1 MKPDEAALE
10 DAMEQKKVTRRRN
23 LFGYCDRL
31 TARPGD
37 TVSFKVSAYDE
48 VAYDATLVRII
59 NGDAVSGAG
68 DYREIVVDAPFA
80 GRHEGR
86 FQATNIGSC
95 AMVGATGA
103 LDLLQSFTV
112 QSYVFP
118 TTPHKGEQ
126 HLVSRWSDTGQHG
139 WALIIDANG
148 CPAFLA
154 GEGRER
160 TAITALSR
168 PLLARRWVLLSASV
182 DLEERSITLAQ
193 RPAEDCGFDAA
204 PEPESVSAPIDPSML
219 PQSGPL
225 LFAASRRES
234 GDRKARQTVHL
245 FNGRLDSMRLAKAAW
260 SPAQV
265 EAAAG
270 PRIEDDT
277 SRDLVGWWDCSA
289 GIGTDRITDRSG
301 HGLHARTV
309 NLPLRAVR
317 GVHWDGTC
325 HDWRQ
330 NPEHYGAIHFH
341 DDDLYDC
348 AWQSDF
354 TYEVPPDLRSGIY
367 AARLRSET
375 GAEEYITFFVAAPKE
390 RPGAKLAVLLPT
402 FTYLA
407 YANESFDS
415 SELPPGGEEAHAQL
429 VEDPFY
435 YDEVRAYPE
444 LGRSLYQH
452 HSDGSPIHL
461 SSWLRPILNLEPKSN
476 LFGLCADTLITAW
489 LEHRGI
495 DYDILTDDL
504 VHEEGVG
511 SLSPYRVVMSGNHP
525 EYATTRLQD
534 AVQSYLEG
542 GGRYMYMGGNGFY
555 WRVDRRHDLPE
566 AIEVRRARSGS
577 AVWFSEVGEYHH
589 EFSGDLGGI
598 WRDLGRAPQ
607 RLLGIGFI
615 AQGFAGSTWYRRSA
629 DADEA
634 RAAFIFAGVDDEVI
648 GDFGLLGGGAAG
660 EEIDAASYDLGTPGH
675 ALVVAR
681 SENHNSAMLMV
692 REETVSSRPIEWAR
706 DRVHAD
712 VVFFETPAGG
722 AVFSTGSMAW
732 VGSLSHNDYENNVEH
747 LTMNVLRRF
756 LDDSAFV
763 YPGRA
768 RAGPRDG
775 YSALKT
781 VRVAP

>member
-1 MKPDEAALE
+1 
-10 DAMEQKKVTRRRN
+10 MEQWKSTRRRN
-23 LFGYCDRL
+23 LFGYSDRL

-37 TVSFKVSAYDE
+37 TVRFKVSAHDE
-48 VAYDATLVRII
+48 VAYDATLVRIV
-59 NGDAVSGAG
+59 NGDAVSDAG
-68 DYREIVVDAPFA
+68 DYREIVVDSPFA
-80 GRHEGR
+80 GRYEGR
-86 FQATNIGSC
+86 FQATNIGSY
-95 AMVGATGA
+95 ALVEATRA
-103 LDLLQSFTV
+103 LDDLQSFTV

-118 TTPHKGEQ
+118 TTPEKGEQ
-126 HLVSRWSDTGQHG
+126 HLISRWNDTGQRG
-139 WALIIDANG
+139 WALIIDASG
-148 CPAFLA
+148 CPAFIA
-154 GEGRER
+154 GERAER
-160 TAITALSR
+160 TMSVTLPR

-182 DLEERSITLAQ
+182 DIESRSVTLEERPAQ
-193 RPAEDCGFDAA
+193 SCGFDAPA
-204 PEPESVSAPIDPSML
+204 GSVSVAAPIDPGL
-219 PQSGPL
+219 LVQDGPL
-225 LFAASRRES
+225 LFAASRCES
-234 GDRKARQTVHL
+234 SECEGRRTTHL
-245 FNGRLDSMRLAKAAW
+245 FNGRLDSMRLAKTAL
-260 SPAQV
+260 SQTRI
-265 EAAAG
+265 EAAATPAPG
-270 PRIEDDT
+270 DDIAK
-277 SRDLVGWWDCSA
+277 DLLGCWDCA
-289 GIGTDRITDRSG
+289 ADIGTSRITDLSG
-301 HGLHARTV
+301 SHLDATTV

-330 NPEHYGAIHFH
+330 DPEHYGAIHFH
-341 DDDLYDC
+341 DDDLCDC
-348 AWQSDF
+348 AWRTEF
-354 TYEVPPDLRSGIY
+354 TYDVPADLRSGIY
-367 AARLRSET
+367 AARLQSET
-375 GAEEYITFFVAAPKE
+375 GSEEYITFFVAAPKG
-390 RPGAKLAVLLPT
+390 RPGAKLAVMLPT

-407 YANESFDS
+407 YANESFDAS
-415 SELPPGGEEAHAQL
+415 TLPTGGEEAYGQL
-429 VEDPFY
+429 VEDPYY
-435 YDEVRAYPE
+435 YDEIGAYPD

-452 HSDGSPIHL
+452 HSDGSPIHN

-504 VHEEGVG
+504 VHEEGVQ
-511 SLSPYRVVMSGNHP
+511 SLSPYQVVMSGNHP
-525 EYATTRLQD
+525 EYASTQLHD
-534 AVQSYLEG
+534 AIQSYLGG

-555 WRVDRRHDLPE
+555 WRVERRHDLPE

-577 AVWFSEVGEYHH
+577 CVWFSEVGEYHH

-615 AQGFAGSTWYRRSA
+615 AQGFAGSTYYRRSA

-634 RAAFIFAGVDDEVI
+634 RAVFMFAGVDDEII

-692 REETVSSRPIEWAR
+692 REETVSSRPIEWTG

-732 VGSLSHNDYENNVEH
+732 VGSLSHNDYENNVERM
-747 LTMNVLRRF
+747 TVNVLRRF
-756 LDDSAFV
+756 LDDTAFV

-781 VRVAP
+781 ARIAP

>member
-1 MKPDEAALE
+1 M
-10 DAMEQKKVTRRRN
+10 MEQRKVTRRRN

-48 VAYDATLVRII
+48 VAYDATLVRIV
-59 NGDAVSGAG
+59 NGDAISHAG

-80 GRHEGR
+80 GRYEGR
-86 FQATNIGSC
+86 FQATNIGSY
-95 AMVGATGA
+95 ALVEATGA
-103 LDLLQSFTV
+103 LDDLQSFTV

-118 TTPHKGEQ
+118 TTPEKGEQ
-126 HLVSRWSDTGQHG
+126 HLISRWNDTGRGG
-139 WALIIDANG
+139 WALIIDASG
-148 CPAFLA
+148 RPAFIA
-154 GEGRER
+154 GERAER
-160 TAITALSR
+160 TMAVTLPR

-182 DLEERSITLAQ
+182 DVEAGSVTLEERPAQ
-193 RPAEDCGFDAA
+193 KCGFDATPGPVSVTA
-204 PEPESVSAPIDPSML
+204 PVDPGL
-219 PQSGPL
+219 LVQDGPL
-225 LFAASRRES
+225 LFAASRCEPS
-234 GDRKARQTVHL
+234 ECEGRKTAHL
-245 FNGRLDSMRLAKAAW
+245 FNGRLDSMRLARTAL
-260 SPAQV
+260 SQTRI
-265 EAAAG
+265 EAAAKPAPG
-270 PRIEDDT
+270 DDIEK
-277 SRDLVGWWDCSA
+277 DLIACWDCA
-289 GIGTDRITDRSG
+289 ADIGTSRITDLSG
-301 HGLHARTV
+301 SHLDATTV

-325 HDWRQ
+325 HDWQ
-330 NPEHYGAIHFH
+330 QSPKHYGAIHFH

-354 TYEVPPDLRSGIY
+354 TYEVPADLRSGIY

-375 GAEEYITFFVAAPKE
+375 GAEEYITFFVAAP
-390 RPGAKLAVLLPT
+390 RGQPGAKLAVMLPT

-407 YANESFDS
+407 YANESFDA
-415 SELPPGGEEAHAQL
+415 SELPPGGAEAHAQL

-452 HSDGSPIHL
+452 HSDGSPIHI

-504 VHEEGVG
+504 VHEEGVE
-511 SLSPYRVVMSGNHP
+511 SLSPYPVVMSGNHP
-525 EYATTRLQD
+525 EYASTQLQD
-534 AVQSYLEG
+534 AIGSYLAG
-542 GGRYMYMGGNGFY
+542 DGRYMYMGGNGFY
-555 WRVDRRHDLPE
+555 WRVDRRRDLPE

-589 EFSGDLGGI
+589 EFSGALGGI

-607 RLLGIGFI
+607 RLLGTGFI

-681 SENHNSAMLMV
+681 SENHNSAMLLV
-692 REETVSSRPIEWAR
+692 REETVSSSPVEWTR
-706 DRVHAD
+706 GRVHAD

-732 VGSLSHNDYENNVEH
+732 VGSLSHNDYENNVERV
-747 LTMNVLRRF
+747 TMNVLRRF
-756 LDDSAFV
+756 LDETAFV
-763 YPGRA
+763 YPGRT
-768 RAGPRDG
+768 RPGPRDG
-775 YSALKT
+775 YSALKSA
-781 VRVAP
+781 RIAP